1 VSPETHLTG
10 VSPIFPVGD
19 MQRALAHYQALGF
32 VTHAYEGA
40 GDYGYADRDGISL
53 HLAGRHH
60 EEPGGEGSEAYLFV
74 DDADAL
80 YAEWTRP
87 GIGGITRHVRDT
99 PYELREGAHIDL
111 DGNVIR
117 FGSPLP
123 GRGQAR
129 LHEHLETRY
138 GIEVLSLSELDA
150 GVFRVERRHGS
161 GWIARLFPAVR
172 SVEAVAGDAE
182 VLRFLAE
189 HDFPAERTATTEPLS
204 VLDGQAVLATEYVD
218 PVPRAQRR
226 AAIRDAGGLRRL
238 GELLGRLHILPE
250 GPGALTRPGGAWHHL
265 ADGGPRAEIDA
276 AGALLARADGL
287 AAAAQ
292 RPLYDALR
300 AELDTL
306 DDGAGLPQA
315 LVHPDFVLAN
325 VVASPGQGMVLVD
338 WAGTGRAPRV
348 WSLAWL
354 LFAEGARDLRRVDLI
369 VGGYRQHVDLEPE
382 ELSRLEAVARVRWVI
397 LKSWEFCMGHRTLD
411 DTTREIADAH
421 ALAAAVGSRARAAFA
436 STGTT

>member
-1 VSPETHLTG
+1 VSPESHIRG

-19 MQRALAHYQALGF
+19 MQRALDHYQALGF

-40 GDYGYADRDGISL
+40 GDYGYADRDGVSL

-99 PYELREGAHIDL
+99 PYALREGAHIDL

-123 GRGQAR
+123 ARRQAH
-129 LHEHLETRY
+129 LQAHLETRY
-138 GIEVLSLSELDA
+138 GIEVLGLSELDA
-150 GVFRVERRHGS
+150 GVFRVERPHGPA
-161 GWIARLFPAVR
+161 WVARRFPALR
-172 SVEAVAGDAE
+172 SVEAVAADAAI
-182 VLRFLAE
+182 LRFLAE
-189 HDFPAERTATTEPLS
+189 HDYPAERTATTEPLS
-204 VLDGQAVLATEYVD
+204 VLDGQAVLVTEYVD

-226 AAIRDAGGLRRL
+226 AAVRDAGGLRRL
-238 GELLGRLHILPE
+238 GELLGRLHTLPE
-250 GPGALTRPGGAWHHL
+250 GPEALSRPGGAWHHL

-276 AGALLARADGL
+276 AGTLLTRTDGFVAAD
-287 AAAAQ
+287 Q
-292 RPLYDALR
+292 RRLYDALR
-300 AELDTL
+300 AEVDTL

-325 VVASPGQGMVLVD
+325 VVVSPDQGMVLVD
-338 WAGTGRAPRV
+338 WAGAGRGPRV
-348 WSLAWL
+348 WPLAWL
-354 LFAEGARDLRRVDLI
+354 LFAEGAKDLRRIDLI
-369 VGGYRQHVDLEPE
+369 AAGYRRHVDLEPE
-382 ELSRLEAVARVRWVI
+382 ELSRLEALARVRWVI
-397 LKSWEFCMGHRTLD
+397 LKSWEFCMGHRTLA
-411 DTTREIADAH
+411 DTTREITEAH
-421 ALAAAVGSRARAAFA
+421 ALAAAVGSRAQAAFA
-436 STGTT
+436 STGTA